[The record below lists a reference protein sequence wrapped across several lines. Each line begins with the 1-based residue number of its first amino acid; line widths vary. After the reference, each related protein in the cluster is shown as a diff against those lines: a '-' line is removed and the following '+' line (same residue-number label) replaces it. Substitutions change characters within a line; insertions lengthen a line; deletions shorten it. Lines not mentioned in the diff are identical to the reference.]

1 MLKWGIQEWYN
12 EMVLIIE
19 YYVTDSHG
27 NVVQLTDESG
37 KVIKDYDYDSFGN
50 EVDLDSKDDNPFRY
64 CGEYYDKET
73 DEIYLRARYYRPA
86 VGRFLMRDTYIGE
99 SDDPLSLHL
108 YTYCENDGVNAW
120 DPSGNISFKGIWNKV
135 KQVTKKVVNT
145 GAKVVKKGVRYAA
158 NKWRYST
165 LGKYFARA
173 TESGKY
179 SKFMNTFD
187 FFQDSKGVYHTS
199 QNCWQKLG
207 GYNDLYDFFFDAATE
222 MKAIKFNLPTNT
234 RRYNLNKTYILW
246 AWKGD
251 YFNLGAGGEL
261 GIYSNYINI
270 HSLAET
276 RNPIYSKLQVF
287 YKFKR
292 IIKYHPSYLCWWITG
307 FNPKIQNIKTANDL
321 SLKCKADFSNVSKD
335 LRKAF
340 FKKAKKSYGKYWKVN
355 KKRKTATFKW

>member
-234 RRYNLNKTYILW
+234 RYNGL
-246 AWKGD
+246 
-251 YFNLGAGGEL
+251 
-261 GIYSNYINI
+261 INQDTEHDI
-270 HSLAET
+270 S
-276 RNPIYSKLQVF
+276 
-287 YKFKR
+287 
-292 IIKYHPSYLCWWITG
+292 
-307 FNPKIQNIKTANDL
+307 
-321 SLKCKADFSNVSKD
+321 
-335 LRKAF
+335 
-340 FKKAKKSYGKYWKVN
+340 
-355 KKRKTATFKW
+355 